1 MSCDVPCVN
10 APLKR
15 KAKCNGNFVLYDRYD
30 FKPNTAFEY
39 PLYFIM
45 DFMGENKFG
54 MGLPL
59 HTFGKWQKKYDVDIS
74 P

>member
-1 MSCDVPCVN
+1 
-10 APLKR
+10 
-15 KAKCNGNFVLYDRYD
+15 VLYDRYD
-30 FKPNTAFEY
+30 FKPNTALEY

-45 DFMGENKFG
+45 DVMGENKLG
-54 MGLPL
+54 LGLPF